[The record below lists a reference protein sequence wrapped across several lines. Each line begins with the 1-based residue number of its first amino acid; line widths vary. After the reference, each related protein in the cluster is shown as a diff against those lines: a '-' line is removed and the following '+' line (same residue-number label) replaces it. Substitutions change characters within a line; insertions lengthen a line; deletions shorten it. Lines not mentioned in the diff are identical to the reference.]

1 MFLPTRIYLSG
12 GGICAM
18 AHVGALKELRKH
30 MTFKTVKEWMG
41 VSAGA
46 LVAMCLC
53 IGFTLEELEHFSVKF
68 DFENIKE
75 YDTIP
80 GWILHFGIDT
90 GERLHKLVNA
100 CLHVKGISEDITFS
114 ECLIKFG
121 KNLRVLATDLNS
133 AELRTFSATETPNYR
148 ISDAVRAS
156 MSYPYYFQPFRCPE
170 TSHFLSDGGIVS
182 NYPLFTLTEWERNRT
197 LSILIRSTVNKIL
210 DIDEIPLE
218 NAIMRPI
225 AIVLNERTGIEAKL
239 YNSPCIHIM
248 LDTQNILDFALEED
262 KKEII
267 IKKGIEAVNSYLKH
281 HPRPQRRYSVS

>member
-18 AHVGALKELRKH
+18 AHVGALKELKQH
-30 MTFKTVKEWMG
+30 IPLKAVKEWMG

-53 IGFTLEELEHFSVKF
+53 IGFTLDELEHFSVKF

-114 ECLIKFG
+114 ECLTKFG
-121 KNLRVLATDLNS
+121 KSLRVLATDLNS

-170 TSHFLSDGGIVS
+170 TGHFLSDGGIVS
-182 NYPLFTLTEWERNRT
+182 NFPLFTLTEWDRNRT
-197 LSILIRSTVNKIL
+197 LSILIRSTVNKISE
-210 DIDEIPLE
+210 IDDIPLE

-225 AIVLNERTGIEAKL
+225 AIVLNERTCIEAKL

-267 IKKGIEAVNSYLKH
+267 IKKGIDAVREYLKS

>member
-18 AHVGALKELRKH
+18 AHVGALKELKQH
-30 MTFKTVKEWMG
+30 IPLKTVKEWMG

-53 IGFTLEELEHFSVKF
+53 IGFTLDELEHFSIKF

-114 ECLIKFG
+114 ECLTKFG
-121 KNLRVLATDLNS
+121 KSLRVLATDLNS

-170 TSHFLSDGGIVS
+170 TGHFLSDGGIVS
-182 NYPLFTLTEWERNRT
+182 NFPLFTLTEWERNRT
-197 LSILIRSTVNKIL
+197 LSILIRSTVNKISE
-210 DIDEIPLE
+210 IDDIPLE

-225 AIVLNERTGIEAKL
+225 AIVLNERTCIEAKL

-267 IKKGIEAVNSYLKH
+267 IKKGIDAVREYLKS

>member
-18 AHVGALKELRKH
+18 AHVGALQELHKYIA
-30 MTFKTVKEWMG
+30 FKTVKEWMG

-53 IGFTLEELEHFSVKF
+53 IGFTLDELEHFSVKF

-90 GERLHKLVNA
+90 GERLHRLVEA
-100 CLHVKGISEDITFS
+100 CLHVKGLSSDITFS
-114 ECLIKFG
+114 ECLKKFG
-121 KNLRVLATDLNS
+121 KSLRVLATDLNS
-133 AELRTFSATETPNYR
+133 AGLRTFSEKETPDYR
-148 ISDAVRAS
+148 IADAVRAS
-156 MSYPYYFQPFRCPE
+156 MSYPYYFQPFRCPK
-170 TSHFLSDGGIVS
+170 TGHFLSDGGIVS
-182 NYPLFTLTEWERNRT
+182 NYPLFTLCERERYKT
-197 LSILIRSTVNKIL
+197 LSILIRTTVSKISE
-210 DIDEIPLE
+210 IDEIPLE
-218 NAIMRPI
+218 DAIMRPI
-225 AIVLNERTGIEAKL
+225 AIVLTERTNIEAKL

-248 LDTQNILDFALEED
+248 LDNQNILDFSLEEE

-267 IKKGIEAVNSYLKH
+267 IKKGIDAVNEYLKI
-281 HPRPQRRYSVS
+281 HPKPQRRHSVS

>member
-18 AHVGALKELRKH
+18 AHVGALKELKQH
-30 MTFKTVKEWMG
+30 IPLKAVKEWMG

-53 IGFTLEELEHFSVKF
+53 IGFTLDELEHFSVKF

-114 ECLIKFG
+114 ECLTKFG
-121 KNLRVLATDLNS
+121 KSLRVLATDLNS

-170 TSHFLSDGGIVS
+170 TGHFLSDGGIVS
-182 NYPLFTLTEWERNRT
+182 NFPLFTLTEWERNRT
-197 LSILIRSTVNKIL
+197 LSILIRSTVNKISE
-210 DIDEIPLE
+210 IDDIPLE

-225 AIVLNERTGIEAKL
+225 AIVLNERTCIEAKL

-267 IKKGIEAVNSYLKH
+267 IKKGIDAVREYLKS

>member
-1 MFLPTRIYLSG
+1 MLPSRIYLSG

-18 AHVGALKELRKH
+18 AHVGALKELHKH
-30 MTFKTVKEWMG
+30 ITFKTVKEWMG

-53 IGFTLEELEHFSVKF
+53 IGFTLDELEHFSVKF

-80 GWILHFGIDT
+80 GWLLHFGIDT
-90 GERLHKLVNA
+90 GERLHKLVEA
-100 CLHVKGISEDITFS
+100 CLHVKGLSSEITFE
-114 ECLIKFG
+114 ECLRKFG
-121 KNLRVLATDLNS
+121 KSLRVLATDLNS

-170 TSHFLSDGGIVS
+170 TGHFLSDGGIVS
-182 NYPLFTLTEWERNRT
+182 NYPLFTLSQWERNST
-197 LSILIRSTVNKIL
+197 LSILIQPSVNKIT
-210 DIDEIPLE
+210 DIDELSIE

-225 AIVLNERTGIEAKL
+225 AIVLTERTSIEAKL
-239 YNSPCIHIM
+239 YNSPCIHIY
-248 LDTQNILDFALEED
+248 LDSQNILDFSLEED

-267 IKKGIEAVNSYLKH
+267 IKKGVEAVNIYLNTL
-281 HPRPQRRYSVS
+281 PRLKRRHSAVF

>member
-18 AHVGALKELRKH
+18 AHVGALKELKQH
-30 MTFKTVKEWMG
+30 IPLKTVKEWMG

-53 IGFTLEELEHFSVKF
+53 IGFTLDELEHFSIKF

-114 ECLIKFG
+114 ECLTKFG
-121 KNLRVLATDLNS
+121 KSLRVLATDLNS

-170 TSHFLSDGGIVS
+170 TGHFLSDGGIVS
-182 NYPLFTLTEWERNRT
+182 NFPLFTLTEWERNRT
-197 LSILIRSTVNKIL
+197 LSILIRSTVNKISE
-210 DIDEIPLE
+210 IDDIPLE

-225 AIVLNERTGIEAKL
+225 AIVLNERTCIEAKL

-267 IKKGIEAVNSYLKH
+267 IKKGIDAVREYLKI

>member
-18 AHVGALKELRKH
+18 AHVGALKELKQH
-30 MTFKTVKEWMG
+30 IPLKAVKEWMG

-53 IGFTLEELEHFSVKF
+53 IGFTLDELEHFSIKF

-114 ECLIKFG
+114 ECLTKFG
-121 KNLRVLATDLNS
+121 KSLRVLATDLNS

-170 TSHFLSDGGIVS
+170 TGHFLSDGGIVS
-182 NYPLFTLTEWERNRT
+182 NFPLFTLTEWERNRT
-197 LSILIRSTVNKIL
+197 LSILIRSTVNKISE
-210 DIDEIPLE
+210 IDDIPLE

-225 AIVLNERTGIEAKL
+225 AIVLNERTCIEAKL

-267 IKKGIEAVNSYLKH
+267 IKKGIDAVREYLKS

>member
-90 GERLHKLVNA
+90 GERLHKLVDA
-100 CLHVKGISEDITFS
+100 CLHVKGLSSDITFS
-114 ECLIKFG
+114 ECLTKFG
-121 KNLRVLATDLNS
+121 KSLRVLATDLNS

-170 TSHFLSDGGIVS
+170 TGHFLSDGGIVS

-225 AIVLNERTGIEAKL
+225 AIVLNERTVIEAKL

-281 HPRPQRRYSVS
+281 HPRLQRRHSVS

>member
-170 TSHFLSDGGIVS
+170 TGLFLSDGGIVS
-182 NYPLFTLTEWERNRT
+182 NYPLFTLSQWERNRT
-197 LSILIRSTVNKIL
+197 LSILIQPSVNKIT
-210 DIDEIPLE
+210 DIDEIS
-218 NAIMRPI
+218 I
-225 AIVLNERTGIEAKL
+225 
-239 YNSPCIHIM
+239 
-248 LDTQNILDFALEED
+248 
-262 KKEII
+262 
-267 IKKGIEAVNSYLKH
+267 
-281 HPRPQRRYSVS
+281 

>member
-18 AHVGALKELRKH
+18 AHVGALQELHKH
-30 MTFKTVKEWMG
+30 IAFKTVKEWMG

-53 IGFTLEELEHFSVKF
+53 IGFTLDELEHFSVKF

-90 GERLHKLVNA
+90 GERLHRLVEA
-100 CLHVKGISEDITFS
+100 CLHVKGLSSDITFS
-114 ECLIKFG
+114 ECLTKFG
-121 KNLRVLATDLNS
+121 KSLRVLATDLNS
-133 AELRTFSATETPNYR
+133 AELRTFSEKETPDYR
-148 ISDAVRAS
+148 IADAVRAS
-156 MSYPYYFQPFRCPE
+156 MSYPYYFQPFRCPK
-170 TSHFLSDGGIVS
+170 TGHFLSDGGIVS
-182 NYPLFTLTEWERNRT
+182 NYPLFTISERERYKT
-197 LSILIRSTVNKIL
+197 LSILIRTTVSKISE
-210 DIDEIPLE
+210 IDEIPLE
-218 NAIMRPI
+218 DAIMRPI
-225 AIVLNERTGIEAKL
+225 AIVLTERTNIEAKL

-248 LDTQNILDFALEED
+248 LDNQNILDFSLEEE

-267 IKKGIEAVNSYLKH
+267 IKKGIDAVNEYLKV
-281 HPRPQRRYSVS
+281 HPKPQRRHSVS